1 MWTVWSRSS
10 SAVRTTRNSPR
21 GRAGQLRIIAG
32 RWRGRRIPFPVCAEL
47 RPTPDR
53 VRETL
58 FNWLAPVIQGA
69 VCLDLYAGS
78 GALGLEAASRG
89 AAAVTLVETDPQ
101 AFGALERVRAEL
113 GAEGAKLV
121 QADALDYVGTTPA
134 RFDVVFVDPPFQAGL
149 LQESCVRIAAAGILR
164 PGARIYLER
173 PAGQRPPELPDGWTL
188 VREKRAGRVVY
199 GLAITGH

>member
-1 MWTVWSRSS
+1 MWSAWSRSS
-10 SAVRTTRNSPR
+10 SAVKTTGHNPR
-21 GRAGQLRIIAG
+21 EGRLRIIAG
-32 RWRGRRIPFPVCAEL
+32 RWRGRRIPIPARPGL

-58 FNWLAPVIQGA
+58 FNWLAPMIQGA

-89 AAAVTLVETDPQ
+89 AGAVTLVETDPR
-101 AFGALERVRAEL
+101 AFETLARVCAEL
-113 GAEGAKLV
+113 GAETVELV
-121 QADALDYVGTTPA
+121 RAGALDYVAATPR

-149 LQESCVRIAAAGILR
+149 LRESCARIDEAGILA

-173 PAGQRPPELPDGWTL
+173 PAREHTPRLPEGWSL
-188 VREKRAGRVVY
+188 LRERRAGQVVY
-199 GLAITGH
+199 ALAGVDD

>member
-1 MWTVWSRSS
+1 
-10 SAVRTTRNSPR
+10 
-21 GRAGQLRIIAG
+21 
-32 RWRGRRIPFPVCAEL
+32 
-47 RPTPDR
+47 

-89 AAAVTLVETDPQ
+89 AGAVTLVETDPQ
-101 AFGALERVRAEL
+101 AFEALERVRAEL
-113 GAEGAKLV
+113 GAEGIELV
-121 QADALDYVGTTPA
+121 RACALDYVAATPR

-149 LQESCVRIAAAGILR
+149 LQESCTRIAAAGILR

-173 PAGQRPPELPDGWTL
+173 PAGERPPQLPEGWTL
-188 VREKRAGRVVY
+188 LREKRAGRVVY
-199 GLAITGH
+199 ALAGAEG

>member
-1 MWTVWSRSS
+1 MCLAWSRSS
-10 SAVRTTRNSPR
+10 SAVITTRNSSR
-21 GRAGQLRIIAG
+21 SGRLRIIAG
-32 RWRGRRIPFPVCAEL
+32 RWRGRRIPFPERPGL

-58 FNWLAPVIQGA
+58 FNWLAPLIQGA

-89 AAAVTLVETDPQ
+89 ASWVTLVETDPGVFETL
-101 AFGALERVRAEL
+101 ARVCTEL
-113 GAEGAKLV
+113 GAEGVELV
-121 QADALDYVGTTPA
+121 RAGALDYVDATSR

-149 LQESCVRIAAAGILR
+149 LQESCRRIAAAGILR

-173 PAGQRPPELPDGWTL
+173 PAGGCPPQLPEGWSL
-188 VREKRAGRVVY
+188 LHEKRAGRVVY
-199 GLAITGH
+199 ALAGVDH